1 MKEPHETSVIFEKSA
16 SKNPEMR
23 AATLKFFKISMIFKG
38 VTKVKIF
45 KFWPDRLPY
54 GTLKGRIFKKF

>member
-1 MKEPHETSVIFEKSA
+1 
-16 SKNPEMR
+16 MR
-23 AATLKFFKISMIFKG
+23 AATLKIFKILMIFLG
-38 VTKVKIF
+38 LTKVKIF